1 MTDEE
6 KLYETMG
13 ELLYV
18 IAKADGVVQ
27 DEEKQVLAE
36 LLKGHKW
43 AEQIEWSFN
52 YEATREPS
60 VDELYDKVIAVCH
73 RIGPSPIYNEFV
85 SSMEAVAKA
94 NDDLDDEEADKIA
107 SFSADLIERF
117 KKDIE
122 L

>member
-1 MTDEE
+1 MTDEQ

-18 IAKADGVVQ
+18 IAKADGVIQ
-27 DEEKQVLAE
+27 EEENAALKE

-52 YEATREPS
+52 YEVSKEPS
-60 VDELYDKVIAVCH
+60 VNELYDKVIAVCH

-85 SSMEAVAKA
+85 SSMEAIA
-94 NDDLDDEEADKIA
+94 NANEDMDDEEAHKIA

-117 KKDIE
+117 KKDLE
-122 L
+122 F